1 MKLLTDT
8 LLHEG
13 KKNVSCHAHGPHL
26 SERLTEFSQDALLV
40 KHLAL
45 VSVLIIVMD
54 FLSEVSRQLVEGH
67 VLLHL
72 LVLRERQRWTDMMFC

>member
-1 MKLLTDT
+1 MLACP
-8 LLHEG
+8 
-13 KKNVSCHAHGPHL
+13 NCVSQSVIASYL
-26 SERLTEFSQDALLV
+26 SERLAEFPQNALLV

-54 FLSEVSRQLVEGH
+54 FLPEVGRQLVEGH

-72 LVLRERQRWTDMMFC
+72 FVLR